1 VARIVTLDWPAHFN
15 ICTLAASPS
24 RIQGYPC
31 GLFMGT
37 SHAHDDDVESGHGGR
52 KPGIDMPT
60 LDDRVTHV
68 EGRMM
73 DLREEMRRGF
83 DRIDNRFAQI
93 DGRFAHFDVRLLSL
107 EQKVDRQFV
116 WLVGIQLTTMLTV
129 VGVLAAAFFRTQ

>member
-1 VARIVTLDWPAHFN
+1 
-15 ICTLAASPS
+15 
-24 RIQGYPC
+24 
-31 GLFMGT
+31 
-37 SHAHDDDVESGHGGR
+37 
-52 KPGIDMPT
+52 MPT

-93 DGRFAHFDVRLLSL
+93 DVRFAHFDARLLSL

-129 VGVLAAAFFRTQ
+129 VGVLAAAFFRTR